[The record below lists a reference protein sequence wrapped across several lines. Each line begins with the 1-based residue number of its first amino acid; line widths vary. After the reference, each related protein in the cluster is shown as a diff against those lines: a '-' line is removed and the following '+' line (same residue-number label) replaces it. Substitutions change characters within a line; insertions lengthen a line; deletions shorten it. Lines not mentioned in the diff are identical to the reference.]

1 MFGRKKGIKGWISS
15 PVKGESIILD
25 NVEDEVFASKM
36 VGDGIAVS
44 PESGDFVSPCDGRV
58 AGVAKTAHAY
68 NIITKDG
75 LEVLVHIGLDTVEL
89 KGEGFEP
96 KVSEGDT
103 VKRGDAL
110 CRADLELIKNK
121 GFSTVTPVIISN
133 ISDVSFFDT
142 RNGRVEKGD
151 VLIDYII

>member
-1 MFGRKKGIKGWISS
+1 MFGRKKGIKGYISS
-15 PVKGESIILD
+15 PVKGESVVLD
-25 NVEDEVFASKM
+25 NVEDEVFSSKM
-36 VGDGIAVS
+36 IGDGIAVS
-44 PESGDFVSPCDGRV
+44 PASGDFVSPCDGKV

-68 NIITKDG
+68 NIVSSDG
-75 LEVLVHIGLDTVEL
+75 LEVLVHIGIDTVEL

-96 KVSEGDT
+96 KVSEGDE

-110 CRADLELIKNK
+110 CRADLELIRKK
-121 GFSTVTPVIISN
+121 GFSTVTPVVISN

-142 RNGRVEKGD
+142 RSGSVEKGD